1 MRGSYKSFSLIE
13 YIWNGGSSNFA
24 QFVCN
29 RGFYGPDLC
38 LALVS
43 GSSFSL
49 CTPLVVTAHSMVV
62 KCPAARVSKVLFEGQ
77 IRPPTCFHK
86 ALELRMVFTFLT
98 G

>member
-1 MRGSYKSFSLIE
+1 M
-13 YIWNGGSSNFA
+13 A
-24 QFVCN
+24 
-29 RGFYGPDLC
+29 DLC

-49 CTPLVVTAHSMVV
+49 CTPFGVTAHSVVV
-62 KCPAARVSKVLFEGQ
+62 KDPAARVSKLLFAGQ